1 MLPSLP
7 PHLTSSP
14 SSRVLGAQARDN
26 LLSLLKERLD
36 VSRDSVEQ
44 CFNILPYGVPQ
55 RSPPRQEVVPRH
67 ICPGRRSATE

>member
-26 LLSLLKERLD
+26 LLSILKERLD

-44 CFNILPYGVPQ
+44 CFNIP
-55 RSPPRQEVVPRH
+55 SSPRQQEL
-67 ICPGRRSATE
+67 CSGGRPATD